1 MKTTYYFTALAI
13 IVCLFT
19 ACRQEKMQKGFAVQP
34 TDEEEEESGF
44 DENAPVAKLAIRP
57 SNVLLTGNSDYRLTT
72 LYKVNYNKKTER
84 TFIGSNRYHQK
95 YRERTPNNRWNYHYM
110 PGLEA
115 VYGYNMLNISL
126 HNVATKATSNL
137 FEQHVLIK
145 TLYYPAFEQD
155 TLNGEPV
162 NRNYYFVSVYDEDT
176 NGDSLINLRDLR
188 RFYHFDMDGKNQR
201 PLIPTN
207 YSVTGAE
214 YDSANDFMYV
224 FAKEDANANGSKD
237 EDEESHIFWVD
248 LKDPTSSGRLY

>member
-1 MKTTYYFTALAI
+1 MKTIYHLATLALL
-13 IVCLFT
+13 VCLF
-19 ACRQEKMQKGFAVQP
+19 AGCRQEKMQKGFAVQS
-34 TDEEEEESGF
+34 TDEEETESGF
-44 DENAPVAKLAIRP
+44 NEKAPVAKLAIQP

-72 LYKVNYNKKTER
+72 LYKVNYNKKSER
-84 TFIGSNRYHQK
+84 TFIGSNNYHQK
-95 YRERTPNNRWNYHYM
+95 YWDRAPNNRWNYHYM

-115 VYGYNMLNISL
+115 VYGYNMLNVSL

-137 FEQHVLIK
+137 FAQHVLIK

-155 TLNGEPV
+155 TLNGVPV

-188 RFYHFDMDGKNQR
+188 RFYYFDLDGKNQR

-224 FAKEDANANGSKD
+224 FAKEDANGRKD
-237 EDEESHIFWVD
+237 DDEQTHIFWID
-248 LKDPTSSGRLY
+248 LKDPASSGRLY